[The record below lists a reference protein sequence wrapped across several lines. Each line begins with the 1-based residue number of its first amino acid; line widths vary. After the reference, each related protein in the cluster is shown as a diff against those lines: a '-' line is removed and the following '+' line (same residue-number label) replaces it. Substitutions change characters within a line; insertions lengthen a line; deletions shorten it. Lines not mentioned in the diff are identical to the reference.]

1 MVPTLTEAFEQL
13 GSGGLP
19 TALLRDL
26 FSVWTGDAGLIDF
39 GAIGAEVVSVNM
51 ALGRGDHPYGARL
64 IEEGGNP
71 HVTFTVVPGYGHG
84 DPVWGG
90 NAAHDIW
97 PLFFRS

>member
-1 MVPTLTEAFEQL
+1 VSNRE
-13 GSGGLP
+13 
-19 TALLRDL
+19 
-26 FSVWTGDAGLIDF
+26 SVNCTFAGK
-39 GAIGAEVVSVNM
+39 AAMIGYRVAATWVNM

-64 IEEGGNP
+64 IEAGGNP